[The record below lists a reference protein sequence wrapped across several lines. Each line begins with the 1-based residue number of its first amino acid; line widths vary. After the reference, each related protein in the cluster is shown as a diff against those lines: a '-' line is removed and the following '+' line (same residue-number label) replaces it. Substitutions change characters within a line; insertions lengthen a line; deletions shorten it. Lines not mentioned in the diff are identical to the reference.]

1 MLVPALF
8 SGCVKE
14 DMDDCMNVAVCFQ
27 YNADGQDNVLQN
39 YIHDIDLYAFTPNGS
54 IHSCIPVG
62 REYLTNDKR
71 FKEIQ
76 LPAGTYS
83 LVAVA
88 NAYDKTEVE
97 TGGNS
102 LAQTFIQHPQWQQT
116 AALPGQDHNYL
127 GHSDLQIPDYHTL
140 QEITIQLFS
149 AHIDAYVE
157 VHGLQ
162 PPVRSGEATAPAY
175 RISITQANAQ
185 TNLLNQVR
193 PGQWTTVAQDLHFD
207 SATQTYQTTDL
218 TLFRMDSEGSVD
230 ESLCRHHIQ
239 LEDGNGKVL
248 ASFPLS
254 DYLKE
259 NAKYIDV
266 TKQEAFLPISIKFT
280 PVSVTIE
287 VPSWYSEDLDPEWNH
302 S

>member
-8 SGCVKE
+8 TACIKE

-39 YIHDIDLYAFTPNGS
+39 YIHDIALYVFDSQGS
-54 IHSCIPVG
+54 VHSTLAIDK
-62 REYLTNDKR
+62 EYLTNDYRLKE
-71 FKEIQ
+71 FK
-76 LPAGTYS
+76 LPAGRYT

-88 NAYDKTEVE
+88 HEGDHTEVKID
-97 TGGNS
+97 GNS
-102 LAQTFIQHPQWQQT
+102 LEQCFIQHPQWPG
-116 AALPGQDHNYL
+116 AAVLPGQDPNYL
-127 GHSDLQIPDYHTL
+127 GRCELQVPKHHIL
-140 QEITIQLFS
+140 QKDTIQLFS

-162 PPVRSGEATAPAY
+162 PPTEGNASAY
-175 RISITQANAQ
+175 RVSITQVNAQ
-185 TNLLNQVR
+185 TNLLNQVQ
-193 PGQWTTVAQDLHFD
+193 PGQLTTVAQDLHFD
-207 SATQTYQTTDL
+207 SATQTYQTSGI
-218 TLFRMDSEGSVD
+218 TLFRMDNQGVLD
-230 ESLCRHHIQ
+230 ELLCRHHIQ

-248 ASFPLS
+248 ATFPLS

-287 VPSWYSEDLDPEWNH
+287 VPSWYIEDLDPEWTH

>member
-280 PVSVTIE
+280 PVSVTIK
-287 VPSWYSEDLDPEWNH
+287 VPSWYIEDLDPEWNH

>member
-83 LVAVA
+83 LAVA

-287 VPSWYSEDLDPEWNH
+287 VPSWYIEDLDPEWNH

>member
-54 IHSCIPVG
+54 IHSCIPVS

-149 AHIDAYVE
+149 AHIDTYVE

-193 PGQWTTVAQDLHFD
+193 PEQWTTVAQDLHFD

-218 TLFRMDSEGSVD
+218 ALFRMDSEGSVD

-266 TKQEAFLPISIKFT
+266 TKQEVFLPISIKFT

-287 VPSWYSEDLDPEWNH
+287 VPSWYIEDIDPEWSH

>member
-1 MLVPALF
+1 M
-8 SGCVKE
+8 
-14 DMDDCMNVAVCFQ
+14 
-27 YNADGQDNVLQN
+27 
-39 YIHDIDLYAFTPNGS
+39 
-54 IHSCIPVG
+54 
-62 REYLTNDKR
+62 
-71 FKEIQ
+71 
-76 LPAGTYS
+76 
-83 LVAVA
+83 
-88 NAYDKTEVE
+88 
-97 TGGNS
+97 
-102 LAQTFIQHPQWQQT
+102 
-116 AALPGQDHNYL
+116 
-127 GHSDLQIPDYHTL
+127 QIPDYHTL

-259 NAKYIDV
+259 NANTLMYKTGGLSPHQHQI
-266 TKQEAFLPISIKFT
+266 
-280 PVSVTIE
+280 
-287 VPSWYSEDLDPEWNH
+287 YSGKRHHRSAVLVYRRP
-302 S
+302 